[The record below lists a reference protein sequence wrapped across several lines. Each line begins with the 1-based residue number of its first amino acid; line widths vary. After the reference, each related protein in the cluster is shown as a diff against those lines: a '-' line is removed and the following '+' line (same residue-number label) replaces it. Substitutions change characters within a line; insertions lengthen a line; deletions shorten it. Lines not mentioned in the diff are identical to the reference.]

1 MPRERNGPAVF
12 RPLRIAILTVS
23 DRRTAADDEPG
34 DTLQGR
40 LQAAGHLLADR
51 DLVPADVYRIRA
63 VVSGWIARA
72 DVEVVVA
79 TGGTGITDSDL
90 TPEAL
95 RPLLD
100 KEIPGFGEQ
109 FRAVSVEER
118 GTAGSLSRAFAGLAN
133 RTLVFGVP
141 GSTAACRTAW
151 DRVLAEQLDA
161 RAPTCNM
168 VTLLPRL
175 DERLPLPHERSA
187 IAPTT

>member
-1 MPRERNGPAVF
+1 MARNSDEPAVF
-12 RPLRIAILTVS
+12 RPLRIAVLTVS
-23 DRRTAADDEPG
+23 DRRTRADDESG
-34 DTLQGR
+34 DTLQAR
-40 LQAAGHLLADR
+40 LQEAGHLLADR
-51 DLVPADVYRIRA
+51 DLVPDDVYRIRA
-63 VVSGWIARA
+63 VVSAWIVRP
-72 DVEVVVA
+72 DVEVVIA
-79 TGGTGITDSDL
+79 TGGTGITGRDL

-118 GTAGSLSRAFAGLAN
+118 GTAGYLSRAFAGFAN
-133 RTLVFGVP
+133 RTLLFGLP
-141 GSTAACRTAW
+141 GSPGACRTGW

-175 DERLPLPHERSA
+175 GER
-187 IAPTT
+187 